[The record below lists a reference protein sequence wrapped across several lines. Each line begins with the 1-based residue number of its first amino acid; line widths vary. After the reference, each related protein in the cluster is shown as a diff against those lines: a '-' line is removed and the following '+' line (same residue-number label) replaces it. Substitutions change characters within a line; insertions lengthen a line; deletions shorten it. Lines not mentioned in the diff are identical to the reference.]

1 MSFNTPAF
9 LFFILPV
16 CLLLYYA
23 VDWRWKN
30 LVALAASL
38 VFFAWGQAFYLPL
51 MLALI
56 GLNFYLGQQIE
67 RRRAA
72 DAPSASAPGT
82 GAKPFLLWGIALNLA
97 LLLFFKIVLA

>member
-67 RRRAA
+67 RARPTGDEAASEHDADAEAAGAEAA
-72 DAPSASAPGT
+72 DAKNAGGNRA
-82 GAKPFLLWGIALNLA
+82 
-97 LLLFFKIVLA
+97 